1 MPAVSSIKPARWT
14 VLIVP
19 HGTDEPRE
27 IVVSRRA
34 LRAARRV
41 ATSFAVFIGVGALSS
56 AAMAARQPM
65 PAADQVTGASPATV
79 DSLRRAIAT
88 IAEREARIRL
98 LAGLD
103 PLDSA
108 ARDTA
113 GMTRD
118 VGELLRR
125 ASTLA
130 TSFDEVADS
139 LEEHTERLAALP
151 SIMPTAGWLT
161 SQFSSGRRHPVLHVS
176 RPHEGIDLAAPMGTP
191 IVAPASGVIRRAGR
205 EGGYGLVMEIDHGNG
220 IVTKFAHCSR
230 LIAREGQ
237 RVTRGQTVATVGNT
251 GLSTG
256 PHLHYEIHVNGRVV
270 DPLKY
275 VLPSGAIPD

>member
-14 VLIVP
+14 VMIVP
-19 HGTDEPRE
+19 HGSDATRE
-27 IVVSRRA
+27 VVVSRRA
-34 LRAARRV
+34 LRVARRV
-41 ATSFAVFIGVGALSS
+41 ATSLFMFVGVGALST
-56 AAMAARQPM
+56 AAMAARHPV
-65 PAADQVTGASPATV
+65 PAANQVTGASPATV
-79 DSLRRAIAT
+79 DSLRRAIAS
-88 IAEREARIRL
+88 IADREARIRV
-98 LAGLD
+98 LAGLE
-103 PLDSA
+103 PLDSVA
-108 ARDTA
+108 HDTV

-118 VGELLRR
+118 VSQLLRR
-125 ASTLA
+125 ATTLA
-130 TSFDEVADS
+130 SSFDEVADS
-139 LEEHTERLAALP
+139 LEEHTERLASLP

-161 SQFSSGRRHPVLHVS
+161 SQFSSGRRHPVLHIS

-191 IVAPASGVIRRAGR
+191 IVAPASGVIRRAAR
-205 EGGYGLVMEIDHGNG
+205 ENGYGLVMEIDHGNG

-237 RVTRGQTVATVGNT
+237 RVTRGQTVAAVGNT

-275 VLPSGAIPD
+275 VLPSAAIPD

>member
-1 MPAVSSIKPARWT
+1 MAAVPTIKPARWT
-14 VLIVP
+14 LMIVP

-34 LRAARRV
+34 LRAARRTLASLSV
-41 ATSFAVFIGVGALSS
+41 VFGVGVLST
-56 AAMAARQPM
+56 AAMAARQPEVAVN
-65 PAADQVTGASPATV
+65 PVTGASPATV

-88 IAEREARIRL
+88 IAERESRIRL
-98 LAGLD
+98 LAGLA
-103 PLDSA
+103 PVDSTV
-108 ARDTA
+108 DTVT
-113 GMTRD
+113 MTRD
-118 VGELLRR
+118 VGALLRQ

-130 TSFDEVADS
+130 TSFEEVADS

-191 IVAPASGVIRRAGR
+191 IVAPAAGVVRRATR
-205 EGGYGLVMEIDHGNG
+205 ENGYGLVMEIDHGNG

-237 RVTRGQTVATVGNT
+237 RVTRGQTVAAVGNT

-275 VLPSGAIPD
+275 VLPSAAIPD